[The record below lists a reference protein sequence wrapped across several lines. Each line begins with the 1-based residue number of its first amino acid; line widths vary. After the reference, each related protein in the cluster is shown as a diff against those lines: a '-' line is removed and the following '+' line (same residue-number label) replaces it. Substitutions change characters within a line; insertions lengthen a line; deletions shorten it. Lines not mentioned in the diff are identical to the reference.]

1 MTGTTDTK
9 PEAAG
14 QSAGTTTDKT
24 TGKTTAKGI
33 SLRTGARLA
42 VVQALYEMDI
52 SGKGVLDAL
61 AEFEA
66 FWIGQEVDGI
76 MHPEAE
82 TAFFRDLL
90 RGTVEEQRAI
100 DPKLDQAL
108 AQGWPLRRIEIVL
121 RAILRAGAYELM
133 FRPDVPVGAA
143 ISAYVDVAHSFYTA
157 DEPGL
162 VNAVLDRL
170 AREVRPGEV
179 AAPKASGKPGSSKP
193 LASKP
198 VASKPVSDTSG
209 TAKPS
214 AKKA

>member
-1 MTGTTDTK
+1 MTGTPDTQ
-9 PEAAG
+9 PENGAASAETTAG
-14 QSAGTTTDKT
+14 SNAGT
-24 TGKTTAKGI
+24 AKI
-33 SLRTGARLA
+33 SLRSGARLA

-76 MHPEAE
+76 AHPKAE

-179 AAPKASGKPGSSKP
+179 GAAKASSKPGSPKP
-193 LASKP
+193 L
-198 VASKPVSDTSG
+198 SG
-209 TAKPS
+209 KSGS
-214 AKKA
+214 AKTSANKA